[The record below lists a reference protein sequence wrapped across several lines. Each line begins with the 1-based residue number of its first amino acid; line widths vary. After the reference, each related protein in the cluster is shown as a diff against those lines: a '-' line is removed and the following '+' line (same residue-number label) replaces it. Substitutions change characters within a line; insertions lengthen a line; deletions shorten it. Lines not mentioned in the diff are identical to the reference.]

1 MQMVAG
7 RKSQFRLL
15 PLLLATAVALPT
27 SLSMGS
33 NAYALSQLQQA
44 PAEQPATGTSGNNQA
59 PSAPAAPAAPADS
72 GGTITM
78 PAPLVDSTK
87 ATAPAVTTDSKPA
100 EIMFDISKAPEAVR
114 KTRDAI
120 IEAAKAGDLKKVA
133 ELMHPG
139 PNHTDIGPDDSGND
153 IPTALKD
160 MSGDGD
166 GLEILSIMLDI
177 LSTGFA
183 HVNAGTPDEAY
194 VWPYFAEKKLD
205 QLTAPEK
212 VDLMRIV
219 TAGDFADMQEY
230 GGYNFYR
237 IAITPDGHWK
247 SFLSGN

>member
-15 PLLLATAVALPT
+15 PLLLATAVALPAG
-27 SLSMGS
+27 LFMGG

-44 PAEQPATGTSGNNQA
+44 PPEQPAGSTPGETK
-59 PSAPAAPAAPADS
+59 APAAPVAPAAPADS
-72 GGTITM
+72 GNITM
-78 PAPLVDSTK
+78 PAPLVDPSK
-87 ATAPAVTTDSKPA
+87 AVEPAVTSTDSKPA
-100 EIMFDISKAPEAVR
+100 EILFDISKAPEAVR
-114 KTRDAI
+114 KTREAI

-139 PNHTDIGPDDSGND
+139 PNHTEIGPDDSGND
-153 IPTALKD
+153 LATALKD

-177 LSTGFA
+177 LSTGYA
-183 HVNAGTPDEAY
+183 HVGAGTPDEAY

-205 QLTAPEK
+205 QLTPPEK